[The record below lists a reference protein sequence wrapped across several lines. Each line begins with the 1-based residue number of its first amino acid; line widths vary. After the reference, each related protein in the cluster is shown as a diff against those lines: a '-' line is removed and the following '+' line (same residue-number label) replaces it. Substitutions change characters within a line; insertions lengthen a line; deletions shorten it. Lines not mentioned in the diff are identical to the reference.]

1 MSITTFTVGSQI
13 YVLPTFKVTY
23 SKFLH
28 GAYDIQLIWLKW
40 GIALEWGSIYNNRTG
55 L

>member
-28 GAYDIQLIWLKW
+28 GAYDIQLIWFNR
-40 GIALEWGSIYNNRTG
+40 GIAIEWGSIYNNHM
-55 L
+55 